1 MCEKDHQEELDKT
14 MATKYRAIVA
24 RVNFIAQDRPD
35 LQYATKECA
44 REMASPNRASW
55 SRIKRIGRYLAG
67 HKRLVITY
75 LWQCM
80 SKSIDAFTDASW
92 AGCKVSRKS
101 TSGGAIMWG
110 KHFIKSWSKTQ
121 PIIALSSGE
130 AELYGAVKAATEGIG
145 IQSLLLDLGISV
157 SGQVLADASAALGI
171 IARRGLGKVRHLDT
185 SFLWVQEVKLRR
197 NVSFVKVKGAQNVAD
212 MMTKL
217 VDCDTMKRHLQTLNV
232 SMREGRAGSAPQLQ
246 YLGEV
251 RTSA

>member
-1 MCEKDHQEELDKT
+1 M
-14 MATKYRAIVA
+14 
-24 RVNFIAQDRPD
+24 
-35 LQYATKECA
+35 
-44 REMASPNRASW
+44 
-55 SRIKRIGRYLAG
+55 
-67 HKRLVITY
+67 Y

-80 SKSIDAFTDASW
+80 PRSIDAFTDASW

-101 TSGGAIMWG
+101 TSGGAMMWG
-110 KHFIKSWSKTQ
+110 KHFIKSGSKTQ
-121 PIIALSSGE
+121 PIISLSSGE
-130 AELYGAVKAATEGIG
+130 AELHGAVKAATEGIG

-197 NVSFVKVKGAQNVAD
+197 NVSFVKIKGAQNVAD
-212 MMTKL
+212 MMTKP